1 MELANSGAGYLNA
14 PVSGNILKYLGVVRG
29 DNTLTRTEYENFLV
43 MQNIDINKL
52 NLVIGEKKVIP
63 YVTGCFEED
72 GVWKIYM
79 VGERQDFDIVQ
90 EGTEEEMFNIMHSIT
105 KSRVKC
111 SNN

>member
-1 MELANSGAGYLNA
+1 M
-14 PVSGNILKYLGVVRG
+14 
-29 DNTLTRTEYENFLV
+29 TRLEYENFIS
-43 MQNIDINKL
+43 MKNIDISKL

-63 YVTGCFEED
+63 YVTGCFQED

-90 EGTEEEMFNIMHSIT
+90 VGTEEEIFNVMRSIT
-105 KSRVKC
+105 ESRIKR

>member
-1 MELANSGAGYLNA
+1 
-14 PVSGNILKYLGVVRG
+14 
-29 DNTLTRTEYENFLV
+29 LTRFEYENFIS
-43 MQNIDINKL
+43 MKNIDISKL

-63 YVTGCFEED
+63 YVTGCFQED

-90 EGTEEEMFNIMHSIT
+90 VGTEEEIFNVMRSIT
-105 KSRVKC
+105 ESRIKR

>member
-1 MELANSGAGYLNA
+1 M
-14 PVSGNILKYLGVVRG
+14 K
-29 DNTLTRTEYENFLV
+29 
-43 MQNIDINKL
+43 NIDISKL

-63 YVTGCFEED
+63 YVTGCFQED

-90 EGTEEEMFNIMHSIT
+90 VGTEEEIFNVMRSIT
-105 KSRVKC
+105 ESRIKR

>member
-1 MELANSGAGYLNA
+1 M
-14 PVSGNILKYLGVVRG
+14 
-29 DNTLTRTEYENFLV
+29 TRVEYENFLV

-63 YVTGCFEED
+63 YVTGCFKED

-79 VGERQDFDIVQ
+79 VGERQDFDIVK
-90 EGTEEEMFNIMHSIT
+90 EGTEEEIFNTMHSIT
-105 KSRVKC
+105 KSRVKH

>member
-1 MELANSGAGYLNA
+1 M
-14 PVSGNILKYLGVVRG
+14 
-29 DNTLTRTEYENFLV
+29 TRIEYENFLV

-52 NLVIGEKKVIP
+52 NLVGEKKVIP
-63 YVTGCFEED
+63 YFTGCFEED

-90 EGTEEEMFNIMHSIT
+90 EGTEEGIFNIIHSVT

-111 SNN
+111 NNN

>member
-1 MELANSGAGYLNA
+1 
-14 PVSGNILKYLGVVRG
+14 
-29 DNTLTRTEYENFLV
+29 LTRLEYENFIS
-43 MQNIDINKL
+43 MKNIDISKL

-63 YVTGCFEED
+63 YVTGCFQED

-90 EGTEEEMFNIMHSIT
+90 VGTEEEIFNVMRSIT
-105 KSRVKC
+105 ESRIKR